1 MGGQEVRLVDTSS
14 WIEFLR
20 GRQSEAGQRVKDLV
34 RTERAAWCDLI
45 AVELWNGVRPG
56 EETKSLAE
64 LDGAV
69 TCFELNASVW
79 QRARKLAVSSR
90 KNGITVPTADIV
102 IAACAAHY
110 RLEMEHVDGHFD
122 KIMPIAAKL

>member
-1 MGGQEVRLVDTSS
+1 VGGREVKLVDTSS

-20 GRQSEAGQRVKDLV
+20 GRESETGLRVKQLV
-34 RTERAAWCDLI
+34 KTENAAWCDLI

-56 EETKSLAE
+56 QETKSLSE
-64 LDGAV
+64 LDGGV

-79 QRARKLAVSSR
+79 LRARKLAVSSR

-102 IAACAAHY
+102 IAACATHY
-110 RLEMEHVDGHFD
+110 SLEMEHVDGHFD